1 MEGSRTRGRRETQ
14 GIDREAQVRN
24 IWRQP
29 KESGEDEDKSLQ
41 KQANPI
47 SQKVG
52 KIRGDGEDTNGSN
65 NEGSLRRGG

>member
-1 MEGSRTRGRRETQ
+1 MEGPRVRGRRETQ
-14 GIDREAQVRN
+14 GIDREAQVRH

-41 KQANPI
+41 KQVNPV
-47 SQKVG
+47 SQEVG

-65 NEGSLRRGG
+65 NESPLRRGG